1 MLVERINITIPAAL
15 REALDREA
23 EREQLKRS
31 TLIQH
36 AVALYLRV
44 AEKKQLQ
51 ALLREGY
58 VEMAAEAT
66 GVTKVFEHLDRE
78 SLRHVDSAG

>member
-1 MLVERINITIPAAL
+1 MPVEHINITMPTIL

-23 EREQLKRS
+23 ELERLKRS
-31 TLIQH
+31 TLIQR
-36 AVALYLRV
+36 AVALYLRL
-44 AEKKQLQ
+44 AKKKQLH

-58 VEMAAEAT
+58 VEMAAESQE
-66 GVTKVFEHLDRE
+66 VTRAFARLDQA